1 MTALDGKVILLTGAT
16 DGMGRALAAGLG
28 REGAIVL
35 VHGRDQARI
44 AATVAEVT
52 AAAGSRDRVRSYQA
66 DLAGLAAVRA
76 LAEQVVKAEPRL
88 DVLVN
93 NAGIGVNEP
102 GGGARQESADGF
114 ELRFAVNYL
123 AGYAL
128 SRHLLPLLTR
138 SAPAR
143 IVNVASIGQQAIDF
157 DDVMLTKGYDG
168 MRAYRQSKLAQIM
181 NTFDLAAE
189 LAAADVTVN
198 ALHPA
203 TFMPTK
209 VSPAPPVSTIAQGV
223 EATLR
228 LITAPA
234 GQTGTG
240 RYFNGREESRAN
252 DQAYDPG
259 ARRRLRTLSAEPGRR
274 VTREAA
280 PASAAPFRT
289 GAGGPRR
296 GR

>member
-16 DGMGRALAAGLG
+16 DGMGRALAADLG
-28 REGAIVL
+28 REGATVL
-35 VHGRDQARI
+35 VHGRDKARI
-44 AATVAEVT
+44 AATVAEVA
-52 AAAGSRDRVRSYQA
+52 AAAGSQGLVRSYQA
-66 DLAGLAAVRA
+66 DLGQPRRGPGLAD
-76 LAEQVVKAEPRL
+76 QVTEAEPRL

-93 NAGIGVNEP
+93 NAGIGINEP
-102 GGGARQESADGF
+102 GGGTRQESADGL

-128 SRHLLPLLTR
+128 SRYLLPLLTR

-189 LAAADVTVN
+189 LEAAGVTVN

-209 VSPAPPVSTIAQGV
+209 VSPAPPASTIAQGV
-223 EATLR
+223 EATMR
-228 LITAPA
+228 LIPAPP

-240 RYFNGREESRAN
+240 RYFNGLEESRAN
-252 DQAYDPG
+252 DQAYDAE
-259 ARRRLRTLSAEPGRR
+259 ARQRLRALSA
-274 VTREAA
+274 
-280 PASAAPFRT
+280 SL
-289 GAGGPRR
+289 AGL
-296 GR
+296 